1 MKFILPL
8 EIKQSNNKMF
18 KCNMNI
24 YRNTHGKSL
33 SRVKNNY
40 KDLFWRLYGDC
51 PVDPSK
57 LCRIHYTI
65 YFPNNRAA
73 DLMNV
78 GAVVDKFASD
88 CLTEFGYIEDDN
100 RRILK
105 KVSFEDGGI
114 DRENP
119 RAELELIELI
129 NDK

>member
-8 EIKQSNNKMF
+8 EIRQSKKKMF
-18 KCNMNI
+18 RCNMNI
-24 YRNTHGKSL
+24 YRNTHGKTLAKIKKEFTSL
-33 SRVKNNY
+33 
-40 KDLFWRLYGDC
+40 FGFIYGHAHIEPIKQC
-51 PVDPSK
+51 SLKYV
-57 LCRIHYTI
+57 IF
-65 YFPNNRAA
+65 FPDNKVA

-78 GAVVDKFASD
+78 GSVVDKFASD
-88 CLTEFGYIEDDN
+88 CLTKFGYIEDDN

-129 NDK
+129 

>member
-1 MKFILPL
+1 MRFILPL
-8 EIKQSNNKMF
+8 EIRQSKKKMF
-18 KCNMNI
+18 KCNLNV

-40 KDLFWRLYGDC
+40 KEMFRESYGEC
-51 PVDPSK
+51 SSLPSNS
-57 LCRIHYTI
+57 CRIHYTI

-78 GAVVDKFASD
+78 GSVVDKFASD

-129 NDK
+129 

>member
-1 MKFILPL
+1 MLFTLPI
-8 EIKQSNNKMF
+8 EIKQSKKKMF
-18 KCNMNI
+18 KCNLNV
-24 YRNTHGKSL
+24 YRNTHYRTL
-33 SRVKNNY
+33 NTVKNNY
-40 KDLFWRLYGDC
+40 KDIFWMLYGDC
-51 PVDPSK
+51 PVEPSK
-57 LCRIHYTI
+57 LCRLHYTI
-65 YFPNNRAA
+65 YFRDNRAA

-119 RAELELIELI
+119 RAELILIELI
-129 NDK
+129 